1 MTSQPRYR
9 KESLAYDGTVNSK
22 AVAAVAPNG
31 LSAAPSEPVGPDT
44 EQDIDLLLAF
54 LNTVDAETGTDVLA
68 ETEQWQQWC
77 LRHTGQASVDTA
89 AAREIRDLM
98 RDSISCGSG
107 ESTAIPP
114 ATAEW
119 PVRIHLEEGVPVAS
133 GSDALG
139 AVLAAASRI
148 ATVGRWHRIKI
159 CPATNCLWA
168 FYDRSRNRSR
178 TWCSMRVCGNRE
190 KARSWRERHT
200 PH

>member
-1 MTSQPRYR
+1 M
-9 KESLAYDGTVNSK
+9 NSK

-31 LSAAPSEPVGPDT
+31 LSATASEPVGPDT

-54 LNTVDAETGTDVLA
+54 LNTTDAETGTDVLRDP
-68 ETEQWQQWC
+68 EQWRLWC
-77 LRHTGQASVDTA
+77 LEHTGQASVDTT

-98 RDSISCGSG
+98 RMSISCDPVAPDTTPHG
-107 ESTAIPP
+107 TAQ
-114 ATAEW
+114 W
-119 PVRIHLEEGVPVAS
+119 PVHVRLEDGVPVTS
-133 GSDALG
+133 GTDALG
-139 AVLAAASRI
+139 VVLAAASRI
-148 ATVGRWHRIKI
+148 VITGRWHRIKI

-200 PH
+200 AH